1 MLKIFMGIVV
11 VVLVALS
18 AGGAYYLGSIKTEE
32 KLKTEAAAIA
42 GDPAPSEWP
51 TPWMNI
57 WTSTTSR
64 QAWN

>member
-32 KLKTEAAAIA
+32 KLKTEAAALA
-42 GDPAPSEWP
+42 GYPPPS
-51 TPWMNI
+51 
-57 WTSTTSR
+57 
-64 QAWN
+64 